1 MNNNE
6 EINNAPVYQTFA
18 PWWAWVIFSVLVAF
32 SAGLGAYYIFKDQPF
47 SPTIIPE
54 ASPTPTVEVAPTL
67 TEDQELDSLQVEL
80 NNLSQE
86 DSSLPPLPSIDLEQ
100 EI

>member
-1 MNNNE
+1 
-6 EINNAPVYQTFA
+6 
-18 PWWAWVIFSVLVAF
+18 
-32 SAGLGAYYIFKDQPF
+32 
-47 SPTIIPE
+47 
-54 ASPTPTVEVAPTL
+54 
-67 TEDQELDSLQVEL
+67 LDSLQVEL